1 MAREQFKKAIITKA
15 HIEAERLSREQLAT
29 AEYNKF
35 TTTLCDKYDVV
46 INAHVIVTSN
56 GNYPQ
61 ISITAK

>member
-1 MAREQFKKAIITKA
+1 MAKDAFKKATITKA
-15 HIEAERLSREQLAT
+15 DIEAERLSREQLAT

-35 TTTLCDKYDVV
+35 TAALCSKYDVT